1 MGAIGEAVVPPLALF
16 GASTNFLKSHLCDS
30 QAQRYR
36 FLAAGVMTLAILPYT
51 ALSLASTNAESGAR
65 EQHINGP
72 DTGLKHLSIKELIQ
86 RWGNRSAVRG
96 FFLLASTIV
105 SYDAMLGLTF

>member
-1 MGAIGEAVVPPLALF
+1 MGAIGKAVVPPLALF
-16 GASTNFLKSHLCDS
+16 GASTNFLNSYLSES
-30 QAQRYR
+30 QPQRYR

-51 ALSLASTNAESGAR
+51 VLSLTSTNAELGAR

-72 DTGLKHLSIKELIQ
+72 DTGLRHLSIKELIQ

-96 FFLLASTIV
+96 FVLLASTIV